1 MLVAANFKKWSL
13 TSVQVT
19 GRTCPL
25 AGARHVTSRQRTRST
40 NGVQG
45 MLMLPRSTFLLSSR
59 HSTSSNRDH
68 VELNFPELFGETE
81 FILKNQIKWML
92 SFRNEMIT
100 TCSDRAIKR
109 LRLIIRGKTATITA
123 TAASFSE
130 RLPLNVFHLNELRLK
145 CRLETLEP
153 VNWKWDNLC
162 IGWVLIWCLSFVAGG
177 LCWWRRLSLPV
188 ERCVVIGRSSHIF
201 SKEMSCHSGASFTLI
216 DSTQAK
222 LSRFIKNF
230 PLNLHV
236 RVTGHFNFRQLPKIL
251 LKII

>member
-68 VELNFPELFGETE
+68 VELNFPELFGEME
-81 FILKNQIKWML
+81 LILKNQIKWML

-109 LRLIIRGKTATITA
+109 LRPIIRGKTATITA
-123 TAASFSE
+123 TAASFS
-130 RLPLNVFHLNELRLK
+130 RAITSKCFSLK
-145 CRLETLEP
+145 WITIK
-153 VNWKWDNLC
+153 V
-162 IGWVLIWCLSFVAGG
+162 
-177 LCWWRRLSLPV
+177 SLGN
-188 ERCVVIGRSSHIF
+188 I
-201 SKEMSCHSGASFTLI
+201 GASELEM
-216 DSTQAK
+216 
-222 LSRFIKNF
+222 
-230 PLNLHV
+230 
-236 RVTGHFNFRQLPKIL
+236 G
-251 LKII
+251 